1 MVGKNKMENELL
13 AFNDDEYYSHGIE
26 LTENER
32 KSLAYL
38 DDMNAERFDALYPDE
53 TNDDESAEELKV
65 LFDVGFAFA
74 RRTLTNRRKKR
85 RLLGKDGEM
94 DDFETK
100 TAPCWDGYAQVG
112 MKRGRKGKMVPN
124 CVPEGQQKSFLLAE
138 EEKSAEKKL
147 KDPDGGLTAAGRA
160 HYKKTEGA
168 NLKPGVKGAADTPD
182 KMRRKGSFL
191 TRFFTNP
198 SGPMKDEK
206 GRPTRLALSAV
217 AWGEPVPKNA
227 EDAARLAEK
236 GRNLL
241 EKYKNVSG
249 KSGEILSERKAL
261 GPSIGATSGPAAE
274 GIDHDSD
281 GMVFDGT
288 PQETR
293 AKYKKQSNPDYE
305 KRRRKFVKAELA
317 RQGIKR
323 NRRVEDR
330 SKEERDARARARA
343 VFDKAT
349 VRSGA
354 EAQAQIGRANTDAA
368 RDRRNQAQSDRL
380 TGQAQRTSAAD
391 RKPADRYP
399 DPEKKYPPGQK
410 PSAPREFKP
419 ADRYPE
425 PARPVRPEDGVQGR
439 QKPSKPKRT
448 PGRPAPMPRKYTEGD
463 YV

>member
-1 MVGKNKMENELL
+1 MENELL
-13 AFNDDEYYSHGIE
+13 NFNDDEYYSHGIE
-26 LTENER
+26 LTENET

-38 DDMNAERFDALYPDE
+38 DGMSAESFDALYPE
-53 TNDDESAEELKV
+53 EANDDESAEELKV

-74 RRTLTNRRKKR
+74 RRALTNRRKKR
-85 RLLGKDGEM
+85 SLLRKDGET

-100 TAPCWDGYAQVG
+100 TAPCWDGYVRVG
-112 MKRGRKGKMVPN
+112 MKEGRKGKMVPN
-124 CVPEGQQKSFLLAE
+124 CIPEGQEKSFFLAVE
-138 EEKSAEKKL
+138 EEVKSAEKKL
-147 KDPDGGLTAAGRA
+147 KDPKGGLTAAGRA
-160 HYKKTEGA
+160 HFNTTEGA
-168 NLKPGVKGAADTPD
+168 NLKPGVKGAANTPE

-241 EKYKNVSG
+241 ERYKNIKG
-249 KSGEILSERKAL
+249 KSAEIESERKAL
-261 GPSIGATSGPAAE
+261 GPTIGATSGPAAE

-281 GMVFDGT
+281 GFVFDGT

-293 AKYKKQSNPDYE
+293 AKYKKSSDSNYE
-305 KRRRKFVKAELA
+305 KQRRKFVKAELA

-343 VFDKAT
+343 AFDK
-349 VRSGA
+349 VL
-354 EAQAQIGRANTDAA
+354 
-368 RDRRNQAQSDRL
+368 RDRQGKPVADGLPKGPKYPGGQSVPKKYPP
-380 TGQAQRTSAAD
+380 GQKPEYKKPEKPRD
-391 RKPADRYP
+391 IKPADRYP

-410 PSAPREFKP
+410 PSAPTPRDQRP
-419 ADRYPE
+419 ADRYPN
-425 PARPVRPEDGVQGR
+425 PEKKYPPG
-439 QKPSKPKRT
+439 QKPSAPKRT
-448 PGRPAPMPRKYTEGD
+448 PGRNGMRNF
-463 YV
+463 

>member
-1 MVGKNKMENELL
+1 MENEPLSL
-13 AFNDDEYYSHGIE
+13 EEIALQYGRALVVVDELE
-26 LTENER
+26 LV
-32 KSLAYL
+32 
-38 DDMNAERFDALYPDE
+38 
-53 TNDDESAEELKV
+53 ES
-65 LFDVGFAFA
+65 
-74 RRTLTNRRKKR
+74 
-85 RLLGKDGEM
+85 
-94 DDFETK
+94 
-100 TAPCWDGYAQVG
+100 
-112 MKRGRKGKMVPN
+112 
-124 CVPEGQQKSFLLAE
+124 
-138 EEKSAEKKL
+138 KSAL

-160 HYKKTEGA
+160 HFKKTEGA
-168 NLKPGVKGAADTPD
+168 KLKPGVKGAADTPD

-227 EDAARLAEK
+227 EDAARLADK

-241 EKYKNVSG
+241 EKYKNISG

-293 AKYKKQSNPDYE
+293 AKYKKQSNADYE

-380 TGQAQRTSAAD
+380 TGQAQRTSGTD

-399 DPEKKYPPGQK
+399 NPSKPRDAEAERMERMRPKPRDVKPADRYPNPTR
-410 PSAPREFKP
+410 PDTKP

-425 PARPVRPEDGVQGR
+425 APRGIRPEDGVNNR
-439 QKPSKPKRT
+439 PKPSKPKRT

>member
-1 MVGKNKMENELL
+1 MENEPLSL
-13 AFNDDEYYSHGIE
+13 EEIALQYGRALVIVDELE
-26 LTENER
+26 LV
-32 KSLAYL
+32 
-38 DDMNAERFDALYPDE
+38 
-53 TNDDESAEELKV
+53 ES
-65 LFDVGFAFA
+65 
-74 RRTLTNRRKKR
+74 
-85 RLLGKDGEM
+85 
-94 DDFETK
+94 
-100 TAPCWDGYAQVG
+100 
-112 MKRGRKGKMVPN
+112 
-124 CVPEGQQKSFLLAE
+124 
-138 EEKSAEKKL
+138 KSAL

-160 HYKKTEGA
+160 HFKKTEGA

-227 EDAARLAEK
+227 EDAARLADK

-241 EKYKNVSG
+241 EKYKNISG

-261 GPSIGATSGPAAE
+261 GPTIGATSGPAAE

-293 AKYKKQSNPDYE
+293 AKYKKQSNADYE

-330 SKEERDARARARA
+330 SKEERDARA
-343 VFDKAT
+343 
-349 VRSGA
+349 
-354 EAQAQIGRANTDAA
+354 
-368 RDRRNQAQSDRL
+368 
-380 TGQAQRTSAAD
+380 SAC
-391 RKPADRYP
+391 
-399 DPEKKYPPGQK
+399 
-410 PSAPREFKP
+410 SL
-419 ADRYPE
+419 
-425 PARPVRPEDGVQGR
+425 
-439 QKPSKPKRT
+439 
-448 PGRPAPMPRKYTEGD
+448 
-463 YV
+463 